1 MAHAEL
7 TENVTGEVAQPPRR
21 RSLLASIEHF
31 LGMLVE
37 IPAALLVVAEIV
49 ILFAGVVARY
59 GHAPAA
65 DLVGRTGLDPVPV
78 AGDAG
83 RCGGVPPRRAHADD
97 GRGRERQ
104 ARDARLSRSGRD
116 LGRAGVPF
124 DDRLAGLR
132 IRLRGKLHHHA
143 GAADHQYLAGGGAAG
158 RHRPDGAVCVAAAGT
173 RRQRPH
179 RVRAPSCRSRLSSRC
194 SGC

>member
-7 TENVTGEVAQPPRR
+7 TETVTGEVAQPPRR

-59 GHAPAA
+59 GMHRPL

-83 RCGGVPPRRAHADD
+83 GRRGVPARRAHADD

-116 LGRAGVPF
+116 L
-124 DDRLAGLR
+124 
-132 IRLRGKLHHHA
+132 
-143 GAADHQYLAGGGAAG
+143 
-158 RHRPDGAVCVAAAGT
+158 RP
-173 RRQRPH
+173 RW
-179 RVRAPSCRSRLSSRC
+179 RSS
-194 SGC
+194 